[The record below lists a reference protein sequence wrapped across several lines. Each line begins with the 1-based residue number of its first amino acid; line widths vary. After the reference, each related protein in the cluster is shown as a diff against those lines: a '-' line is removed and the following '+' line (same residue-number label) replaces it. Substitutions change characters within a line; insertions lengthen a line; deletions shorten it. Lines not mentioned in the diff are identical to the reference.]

1 MRAKKYVEG
10 GGIFSSPMP
19 NTANSSQP
27 PQGNVNLP
35 IGQGAT
41 APQGQT
47 YPAATFTSGVQPNPQ
62 RPDINVGGN
71 AMGQNPQTGMP
82 MFRKGGYVKAADGI
96 ASKGKTRGRMC

>member
-10 GGIFSSPMP
+10 GGIFTSPMP

-35 IGQGAT
+35 TGQ
-41 APQGQT
+41 PQGQQPI
-47 YPAATFTSGVQPNPQ
+47 YPQNTFTSGVQPNPQ

-71 AMGQNPQTGMP
+71 AMGQDPGMP